1 MSLADERNNHF
12 QGYPTFPSDI
22 RRIDRFKSCANTL
35 SEAQK
40 VLSGEE
46 FSELVEDLRKQDATK
61 SPEKVF
67 ATFQHRIYFVVDDNV
82 PNEVRAFENCL
93 PTKDGSTD
101 FIRKGKAQFGGKI
114 FNF

>member
-1 MSLADERNNHF
+1 M
-12 QGYPTFPSDI
+12 
-22 RRIDRFKSCANTL
+22 DRFKSCAKTL
-35 SEAQK
+35 AEAQK
-40 VLSGEE
+40 VLSVDEYA
-46 FSELVEDLRKQDATK
+46 ELIVDLRKQDETK
-61 SPEKVF
+61 PPEKVF

-101 FIRKGKAQFGGKI
+101 FIRKGKVMFGGKV